1 MRILG
6 IIDLV
11 AALILLTRAIA
22 PARIEI
28 PLGIL
33 IGVIILLFVKT
44 LLAITSIGGIIDIAT
59 ITLLI
64 LSSFWLLPFW
74 VLLVGAIAIGQ
85 KGLISIFS
93 DLY

>member
-1 MRILG
+1 MKILG

-22 PARIEI
+22 SNKIEI

-33 IGVIILLFVKT
+33 IVVIVLLFVKT

-59 ITLLI
+59 IILLI
-64 LSSFWLLPFW
+64 LSSFWSLPFW
-74 VLLVGAIAIGQ
+74 LLLIGAIAIGQ
-85 KGLISIFS
+85 KGVVSVFS
-93 DLY
+93 DPY